1 MPPLLVVN
9 MNRRCSVC
17 VSLSSEDL
25 PTFNTLEQ
33 QLCHYMI
40 LPWVAMS
47 TLAVIRVL
55 STSHTIHV
63 MFADYRNRREVE
75 EVYLSFMR
83 ESLLAFSQLKKCN
96 VSPYIYS
103 GCICFVLPLHIT
115 RYYPPNQEV

>member
-17 VSLSSEDL
+17 VSSSSEDL
-25 PTFNTLEQ
+25 PTSTFNTLEQ

-47 TLAVIRVL
+47 TLTVIRVL

-63 MFADYRNRREVE
+63 MFADYRNWKEVE

-83 ESLLAFSQLKKCN
+83 DSLLAFSWLKKK
-96 VSPYIYS
+96 
-103 GCICFVLPLHIT
+103 
-115 RYYPPNQEV
+115 